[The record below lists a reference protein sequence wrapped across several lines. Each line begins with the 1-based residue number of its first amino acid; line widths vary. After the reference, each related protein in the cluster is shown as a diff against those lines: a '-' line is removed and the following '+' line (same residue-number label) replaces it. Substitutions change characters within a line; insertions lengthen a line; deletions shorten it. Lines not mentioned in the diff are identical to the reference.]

1 MPKIVQFP
9 SDDQIQQLI
18 AVEDKEEKKKLELI
32 GIDFASCGFAR
43 LNFILSN
50 GMQSNLKI
58 D

>member
-1 MPKIVQFP
+1 M
-9 SDDQIQQLI
+9 
-18 AVEDKEEKKKLELI
+18 EDLEEKKKLELI
-32 GIDFASCGFAR
+32 GLSFASCGFLR